1 MHARC
6 QASSKKSLEAVN
18 GSNCID
24 PGYSSHSHIDKK
36 TALGSGNIISKMMI
50 RIKGKLT
57 PMGYVREQYIS
68 PRKKSLNST
77 GYRPASSNRNF
88 GLLATLVEYG
98 LELLTFEYAHHSR
111 LLW

>member
-6 QASSKKSLEAVN
+6 QASSKKSPEAVN

-36 TALGSGNIISKMMI
+36 TAQGSGNIISKVMV
-50 RIKGKLT
+50 RILGILA
-57 PMGYVREQYIS
+57 PIEYVREQYIS

-88 GLLATLVEYG
+88 ELLATLAEYG
-98 LELLTFEYAHHSR
+98 LNLLTFEYAHHSR